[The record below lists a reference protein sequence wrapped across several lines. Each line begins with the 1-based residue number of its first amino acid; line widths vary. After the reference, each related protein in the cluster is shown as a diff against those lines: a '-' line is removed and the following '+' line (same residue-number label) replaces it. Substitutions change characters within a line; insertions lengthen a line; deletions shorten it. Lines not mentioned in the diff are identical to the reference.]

1 MTCSRDELIFDHSIV
16 LTSVT
21 EDYDLTCD
29 HSIVRSIFNSLY
41 MGGMLLG
48 NNKAYVYCQVYY
60 SIIIFLKIAA
70 NHEEQEI

>member
-48 NNKAYVYCQVYY
+48 NNKAYYTVSSVFTPRGEPKKQG
-60 SIIIFLKIAA
+60 F
-70 NHEEQEI
+70 

>member
-48 NNKAYVYCQVYY
+48 NNKANIVKF
-60 SIIIFLKIAA
+60 IIQLLFLKIAA